1 MNINSFNNFLNTVA
15 CLSGLVTIIKFFMD
29 LYSSRHQN
37 ISEDGFP
44 SVRINAIVKQINSPQ
59 IIYVQ
64 NNHPSSHKDDKTFKN
79 TIDNII
85 IIVCIILLPFGMFWF
100 QQYKNSLYLFV
111 AFTIL
116 SFSIVLYV
124 LLYLVQL
131 AYK

>member
-29 LYSSRHQN
+29 FYSSRHQD

-44 SVRINAIVKQINSPQ
+44 SVRINAIVKQINAPQ

-85 IIVCIILLPFGMFWF
+85 
-100 QQYKNSLYLFV
+100 NSIFH
-111 AFTIL
+111 
-116 SFSIVLYV
+116 
-124 LLYLVQL
+124 
-131 AYK
+131 